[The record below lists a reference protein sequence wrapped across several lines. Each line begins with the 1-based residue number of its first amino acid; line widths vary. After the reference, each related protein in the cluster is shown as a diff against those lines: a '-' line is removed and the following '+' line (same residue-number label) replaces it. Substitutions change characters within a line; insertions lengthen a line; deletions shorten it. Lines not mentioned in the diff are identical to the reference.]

1 MAHRLEIE
9 LLHEAE
15 IQELRAIL
23 TRTLPYATRSG
34 AQRLRQ
40 LRQLRQRPQTI
51 LPPERVPAPEPTAET
66 SYLADLRND
75 EINDTET
82 TDSPGFGVGT
92 NSSAFERGEDMILMD
107 SFSDEQS

>member
-23 TRTLPYATRSG
+23 TRTLPCATRSG

-40 LRQLRQRPQTI
+40 LRQRPQTV
-51 LPPERVPAPEPTAET
+51 LPPEQVPTPEPTAET
-66 SYLADLRND
+66 SYLADLRNE

-82 TDSPGFGVGT
+82 SDTLGFGVGT